1 MKSTVII
8 YTALVLVGT
17 ATGISIQQPSMASK
31 GMESTNPI
39 ESRTSKKLQQMR
51 QHGGGGEEIWGAC
64 CYNDNECFMEVV
76 DGTAPP
82 PNNNWCE
89 WMGGVFYENMV
100 CNEIEW

>member
-39 ESRTSKKLQQMR
+39 ESRTSKKLQQI
-51 QHGGGGEEIWGAC
+51 GSDKCEDAGIF
-64 CYNDNECFMEVV
+64 DNV
-76 DGTAPP
+76 A
-82 PNNNWCE
+82 
-89 WMGGVFYENMV
+89 Y
-100 CNEIEW
+100 EIEYSGNCNLPWQLLPHQTSCTLTLMEMKRKIQL